1 MCLGV
6 PMQIQSI
13 EGFQAHCEAKGIE
26 RDVSLFM
33 IQDVEVR
40 PGDYV
45 LVHVGYAIQKLE
57 PEEAAATWQVLD
69 ELFESTELEEAE
81 GRGPTDGS
89 GGERLR

>member
-6 PMQIQSI
+6 PMLVQSI

-33 IQDVEVR
+33 IQDVDVK

-69 ELFESTELEEAE
+69 ELFESNELEEADPE
-81 GRGPTDGS
+81 GAARR
-89 GGERLR
+89 E